1 MDLIQFALSYVG
13 TKEGDSRHAEII
25 NGYNQNVRPLPR
37 GYAVKMWDA
46 WCATF
51 VSFCLWMCGY
61 RDFPFECG
69 VHEMWNKAL
78 QMGIQHSIPQ
88 KGFAVIYDWDL
99 NGRKDHVGII
109 TNIIGTTLEVV
120 EGNYNNRVKVRRI
133 EIGDSCITGYIDT
146 GYREVIPTPA
156 QPEPVQPEPVQ
167 PVADLDAIAR
177 EVIKGNYGNGQER
190 KDRLTAAGYDAA
202 AVQKRVNEIL
212 SGKVDEPAQ
221 EPALAQEPDAQAELV
236 DTIARQVIR
245 GEWGNGAER
254 RTRLASAGYDYTEI
268 QARVNALLRG

>member
-25 NGYNQNVRPLPR
+25 NGYNQNIRPLPR

-78 QMGIQHSIPQ
+78 QRGLQHSIPQ
-88 KGFAVIYDWDL
+88 RGFAIIYDWDL

-120 EGNYNNRVKVRRI
+120 EGNYNNRVKVRKI
-133 EIGDSCITGYIDT
+133 KIGDSCITGYIDT
-146 GYREVIPTPA
+146 GYREIIPEPAQQEPA
-156 QPEPVQPEPVQ
+156 QPVEKPVT
-167 PVADLDAIAR
+167 DLDAIAR

-190 KDRLTAAGYDAA
+190 KDRLAAAGYDAA
-202 AVQKRVNEIL
+202 AVQEKVNEIL
-212 SGKVDEPAQ
+212 SGKAQ
-221 EPALAQEPDAQAELV
+221 PEQAQEPDTREAQEAELV

-254 RTRLASAGYDYTEI
+254 RTRLASAGYDYAEI

>member
-78 QMGIQHSIPQ
+78 ERGIQHSIPQ
-88 KGFAVIYDWDL
+88 KGFAIIYDWDL

-120 EGNYNNRVKVRRI
+120 EGNYNNRVKVRKI
-133 EIGDSCITGYIDT
+133 EIGNSCITGYIDT
-146 GYREVIPTPA
+146 GYREVIPAPA
-156 QPEPVQPEPVQ
+156 QPEPVQ

-190 KDRLTAAGYDAA
+190 KDRLAAAGYDAA

-221 EPALAQEPDAQAELV
+221 EPAPAQEPDAQAELV

-254 RTRLASAGYDYTEI
+254 RTRLASAGYDYAKI